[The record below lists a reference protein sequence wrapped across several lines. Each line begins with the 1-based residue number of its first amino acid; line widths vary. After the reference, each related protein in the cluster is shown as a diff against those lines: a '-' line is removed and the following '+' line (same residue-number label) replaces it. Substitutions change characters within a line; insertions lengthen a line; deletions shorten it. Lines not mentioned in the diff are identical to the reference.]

1 MRYAMAAIPFLL
13 AIGALPALAD
23 QLPASCGAV
32 GAESYTPP
40 AVTVPAV
47 VLNRGT
53 VITVTNATMAIN
65 GDTSSV
71 AALVAN
77 PGPDGISLQEAVI
90 ATNNDPGTWNIQFAP
105 ALKGS
110 TIVVDSGPNIKGLSS
125 LSGGNVTING
135 DIDGDGQPDITL
147 TSQSGPATTVFVF
160 SGGNTLYGL
169 ALQNCGICVL
179 IKRPPA
185 ATGTT
190 FSNITVSNLVMTNI
204 QTEAIVLSPV
214 IGEAG
219 LSGSSPAVATHNT
232 WDHILITGNTITGS
246 ASGPLLGIDVGLG
259 DTVGD
264 TLQHTTIANND
275 IVLPMPG
282 AGGIVMTVGGGI
294 ASTNNQALDTL
305 IANNAISSAV
315 PEYGIRIGEGVGSA
329 SANLIDG
336 MQVIANQIHVT
347 GQLPP
352 SSVQPIGINV
362 AVGDAASDDANPS
375 LLPVQ
380 YSENN
385 IVRNIGILSN
395 TIEGAVGF
403 GIFAQA
409 ACCGNANNTIDSL
422 SILGNTMTG
431 TVQLEGGSSGGYF
444 SRPSTGNSLSNVLIQ
459 ANSIRS
465 LTLPGNPNFT
475 LDMAFASGGIGVW
488 AGWLEPGNSVNGISI
503 ANNDVNTPFIGIDV
517 VGGFGGSAPPNA
529 PPSPADNNV
538 VSAAQIYCNQVD
550 QIPTLGVTPASGIK
564 GIDVTAGLDA
574 ATGNQVLQVR
584 VENNLIAGALSDAS
598 FFANLGDGASGNSI
612 SGSRVSV
619 PAGCDPRTPAM
630 PPKNGQCGRR
640 PL

>member
-385 IVRNIGILSN
+385 IARNIGILSN

-612 SGSRVSV
+612 AGSRISV

>member
-23 QLPASCGAV
+23 QLPASCGGV
-32 GAESYTPP
+32 GAKSYTPP
-40 AVTVPAV
+40 AVTIPAV

-71 AALVAN
+71 QALVAN
-77 PGPDGISLQEAVI
+77 PGPDGISLQEAII

-110 TIVVDSGPNIKGLSS
+110 TIVVDSGPNIKGLSP

-147 TSQSGPATTVFVF
+147 TSQSGPATTVFVS
-160 SGGNTLYGL
+160 SGGNTVYGL

-564 GIDVTAGLDA
+564 GIDVTAGLDT

-598 FFANLGDGASGNSI
+598 FFANLGDGASGNTI
-612 SGSRVSV
+612 SGSRISV
-619 PAGCDPRTPAM
+619 PVGCDPRTPPM